1 MSAEVATHYCGRCLT
16 TFQSDPTTCPNLA
29 CGSSQPETGWGNV
42 LREGDLLDRHYRVE
56 RSLAVGGA
64 GITYLARQVDEKGE
78 PAGERVAIKVLYV
91 DRAQG
96 GFLRRLSIEA
106 QILQD
111 LAHAHIVRLRGFVQ
125 RAGQEPYLVTLFEE
139 GGSLTSH
146 VERSGP
152 LSPAV
157 AAAMMRQVLLALDV
171 AHQRGVVHR
180 DLKPD
185 NVLLEKVVGTA
196 EVPHLRVADFGI
208 AKVAGG
214 GENLTRVGGFVG
226 TPEFAA
232 PEQFEGKP
240 PSAATDIYAAGGL
253 LVYLLT
259 GHPPFTFSSRR
270 DLTTT
275 YDELVKQLPP
285 AIERYGI
292 RAAPDELALIRNVVT
307 HTLVADP
314 QERWT
319 VSRILKELAPLV
331 GSHTGE
337 VSLNVTAAET
347 LADPGMYGDSLTN
360 TPEPRRVPSAPPPLP
375 PGVKRP
381 IAPPVSIPA
390 PVSAP
395 TPIPVPVPVPV
406 EEKEPEREEERD
418 EEDITDKEPPVV
430 EVEPQPHRSR
440 ARLAGCMGLSV
451 VGALA
456 AGGAGLVVI
465 GVVLV
470 AVGWSSGWF
479 LGSGPSPVPASAP
492 AHVPAAPAP
501 VAAIANP
508 ELVARFERAP
518 ALPEADTL
526 QVQRAARGV
535 TNAIARRCG
544 DGAQVLAQVLVDK
557 SGQALHAKVDTAQ
570 SRLGSVQPSC
580 VESGLLHVKV
590 PNGVS
595 REGRAAV
602 SLRLK

>member
-16 TFQSDPTTCPNLA
+16 TFQSDPSSCPNLA
-29 CGSSQPETGWGNV
+29 CGSEQPETGWGNV

-64 GITYLARQVDEKGE
+64 GLTYLARQVDEKGE
-78 PAGERVAIKVLYV
+78 PIGERVAIKVLYV

-152 LSPAV
+152 LAPAV
-157 AAAMMRQVLLALDV
+157 AAAMLRQVLLALDV

-185 NVLLEKVVGTA
+185 NVLLEKVVGPT

-208 AKVAGG
+208 AKVAGA

-226 TPEFAA
+226 TPEYAA

-270 DLTTT
+270 DLDAT
-275 YDELVKQLPP
+275 YAELLAQLPP
-285 AIERYGI
+285 AIERYGV
-292 RAAPDELALIRNVVT
+292 RAAPDELVLVANVLT

-337 VSLNVTAAET
+337 VSLNLTASET
-347 LADPGMYGDSLTN
+347 LADPGMYGGDAPAP
-360 TPEPRRVPSAPPPLP
+360 TPARRVPTAPPPLP
-375 PGVKRP
+375 PGVRRP
-381 IAPPVSIPA
+381 AAP
-390 PVSAP
+390 AP
-395 TPIPVPVPVPV
+395 TPIPAPAPVLEPPPAPVVVPPPAPVVAPEPEV
-406 EEKEPEREEERD
+406 DEEDERTEEKERA
-418 EEDITDKEPPVV
+418 V
-430 EVEPQPHRSR
+430 EATPAPRRSR

-451 VGALA
+451 IGALA
-456 AGGAGLVVI
+456 IGGSALAVLGMALVV
-465 GVVLV
+465 L
-470 AVGWSSGWF
+470 GWSAGWF
-479 LGSGPSPVPASAP
+479 RGGDGPAPQPAP
-492 AHVPAAPAP
+492 TPTPAP
-501 VAAIANP
+501 VVATADPA
-508 ELVARFERAP
+508 LVERFTRAP
-518 ALPEADTL
+518 MLPEADAL

-544 DGAQVLAQVLVDK
+544 EGAQVLAQLLVDK
-557 SGQALHAKVDTAQ
+557 SGQALYAKVDAAE
-570 SRLGSVQPSC
+570 SRMGAVTPSC

-590 PNGVS
+590 PAGVS
-595 REGRAAV
+595 REGKAAV
-602 SLRLK
+602 SLRIK